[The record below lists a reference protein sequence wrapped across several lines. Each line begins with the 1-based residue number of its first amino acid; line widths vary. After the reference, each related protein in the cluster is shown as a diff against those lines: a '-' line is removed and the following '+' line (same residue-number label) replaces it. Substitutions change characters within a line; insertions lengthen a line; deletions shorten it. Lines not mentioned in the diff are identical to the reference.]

1 MKENRRRPDSTSL
14 TPLNTNLKDKLRMK
28 EISRL
33 ILGSLVLLLTGC
45 SASQKLSQGKAREK
59 IRELGLV
66 QLEGKE
72 VEVEKVVQS
81 GEDQAVAEANL
92 RLVFKLSKRRRRDW
106 QVDAIRLG
114 DRSWMEIRTFLS
126 ALDEAR
132 TRETRESLQ
141 KLLGGLREYKGAN
154 GQYPQAD
161 SIVKLT
167 DLLVPTYMSEVIR
180 YDGWNR
186 EFIFNLT
193 DSNSFQLLSLGP
205 DGIRGTADDIVV
217 GP

>member
-1 MKENRRRPDSTSL
+1 
-14 TPLNTNLKDKLRMK
+14 MK

-114 DRSWMEIRTFLS
+114 DRS
-126 ALDEAR
+126 
-132 TRETRESLQ
+132 
-141 KLLGGLREYKGAN
+141 
-154 GQYPQAD
+154 
-161 SIVKLT
+161 
-167 DLLVPTYMSEVIR
+167 
-180 YDGWNR
+180 
-186 EFIFNLT
+186 
-193 DSNSFQLLSLGP
+193 
-205 DGIRGTADDIVV
+205 
-217 GP
+217 

>member
-1 MKENRRRPDSTSL
+1 
-14 TPLNTNLKDKLRMK
+14 MK

-72 VEVEKVVQS
+72 VEVEKVVLS

>member
-1 MKENRRRPDSTSL
+1 
-14 TPLNTNLKDKLRMK
+14 MK

-193 DSNSFQLLSLGP
+193 DSNSFQLRSLGP

>member
-1 MKENRRRPDSTSL
+1 M
-14 TPLNTNLKDKLRMK
+14 
-28 EISRL
+28 
-33 ILGSLVLLLTGC
+33 
-45 SASQKLSQGKAREK
+45 
-59 IRELGLV
+59 
-66 QLEGKE
+66 
-72 VEVEKVVQS
+72 
-81 GEDQAVAEANL
+81 
-92 RLVFKLSKRRRRDW
+92 
-106 QVDAIRLG
+106 
-114 DRSWMEIRTFLS
+114 S

-193 DSNSFQLLSLGP
+193 DSNSFQLRSLGP